1 MAQTEALMLV
11 GLGFVLALLL
21 VMAFG
26 RGVWSLSNSFAKR
39 QRENDLPATMLSLQ
53 ADRDRLRAEHAAMTS
68 RLEAINES
76 AKAAITSQTAEV
88 ARHRNRVVGLTE
100 DINEKS
106 TELSAKNDVV
116 TNLNTQ
122 LQELTEILDLQQRAA
137 RDLTVDNA
145 EKEVAIKQLEDVIEN
160 LKAEIVDSKRDV
172 DRVTGQLEA
181 AMVEASALK
190 QEMAQ
195 AVAMN
200 SRHARTAAFDSSAEH
215 MDFDS
220 QIPSPRRVDVLSE
233 VMSPFEEPA
242 THNTTVQVQ
251 ASAPVLPDTTRPDT
265 ARHGR
270 YNFDKPSTI
279 HFKRNPPPPVQQPDI
294 KAVLKEARRD
304 LIERGT
310 SNASE
315 ETGLGTKRPAE
326 GVISLAKRL
335 RALQAKSDEKLTK
348 TLK

>member
-39 QRENDLPATMLSLQ
+39 QRDNDLPATMLSLQ
-53 ADRDRLRAEHAAMTS
+53 ADRDRLRAEHAAMTR

-76 AKAAITSQTAEV
+76 AKAAITTQTAEV

-106 TELSAKNDVV
+106 VELTAKSDVV
-116 TNLNTQ
+116 SNLNNQ
-122 LQELTEILDLQQRAA
+122 LQELADTLDLQQRAA

-145 EKEVAIKQLEDVIEN
+145 EKEVTIKRLEDEIES
-160 LKAEIVDSKRDV
+160 LKTEIVDSKRDT
-172 DRVTGQLEA
+172 DRVTAQLEA
-181 AMVEASALK
+181 ALTEASALK

-195 AVAMN
+195 AVALN
-200 SRHARTAAFDSSAEH
+200 SRLARSVPVHAEKADLDFENPSSLPEKVDEAPDVINPFD
-215 MDFDS
+215 
-220 QIPSPRRVDVLSE
+220 
-233 VMSPFEEPA
+233 EPA
-242 THNTTVQVQ
+242 TDTTTVQVQ
-251 ASAPVLPDTTRPDT
+251 SNPQVSPDGT
-265 ARHGR
+265 RHGR

-279 HFKRNPPPPVQQPDI
+279 HFKRNPPPPVKQPDI
-294 KAVLKEARRD
+294 KQVLQEARRD
-304 LIERGT
+304 LIELAN

-315 ETGLGTKRPAE
+315 DQGMGNKRPAE

-335 RALQAKSDEKLTK
+335 RALQTKSDEKLTK

>member
-68 RLEAINES
+68 RLEAVNES

-116 TNLNTQ
+116 ANLNTQ

-145 EKEVAIKQLEDVIEN
+145 EKEAAIKQLEDVVES

-200 SRHARTAAFDSSAEH
+200 GRHARTASFDSSAEQV
-215 MDFDS
+215 DFDS
-220 QIPSPRRVDVLSE
+220 QMPSPRRVDILST
-233 VMSPFEEPA
+233 FEEPA

-251 ASAPVLPDTTRPDT
+251 ASAPVAPDT

-279 HFKRNPPPPVQQPDI
+279 QFKRNPPPPVQQPDI

-304 LIERGT
+304 LIER
-310 SNASE
+310 ASATASGE
-315 ETGLGTKRPAE
+315 NGLGTKRPAE

-335 RALQAKSDEKLTK
+335 RALQAKSDEKLSK